1 MRKHILRAIWA
12 FVAAIVP
19 MAGLFAG
26 CSAGDRR
33 MPSGPPPQVTP
44 YELLIQHNAWVD
56 AHTALCTRADLP
68 AFTGAPA
75 LLQALCGF
83 RIEPK
88 SDQDMELD
96 DVGVHAVLTEHG
108 PGGNVSRRTWFSRYT
123 LRPARVEVY
132 DRGGRRVLSAEMLGY
147 ERIGAVDV
155 CSAFRGHTSGD
166 GEVSVEIDLV
176 SLGPDA
182 RPEYRIVEHRV
193 ARGSADADTSAE
205 GPSAD
210 KQPAPAISSPAS
222 HVVASPR

>member
-1 MRKHILRAIWA
+1 MRRAIWA

-19 MAGLFAG
+19 MAAFLAG
-26 CSAGDRR
+26 CSTSDRR
-33 MPSGPPPQVTP
+33 LPSGPPPQVTP
-44 YELLIQHNAWVD
+44 HELLIQHNAWVD
-56 AHTALCTRADLP
+56 AHTALCARADLST
-68 AFTGAPA
+68 FTGSSA
-75 LLQALCGF
+75 LLAALRGF

-88 SDQDMELD
+88 PDQDMELD
-96 DVGVHAVLTEHG
+96 DVGVHTVITEHG

-155 CSAFRGHTSGD
+155 CSAFRGHASGD
-166 GEVSVEIDLV
+166 GEVSVEIDLIC
-176 SLGPDA
+176 LGHDA

-193 ARGSADADTSAE
+193 GRGSTEADTSAE

-210 KQPAPAISSPAS
+210 KQAVPPISSPAS
-222 HVVASPR
+222 HAVASPQ